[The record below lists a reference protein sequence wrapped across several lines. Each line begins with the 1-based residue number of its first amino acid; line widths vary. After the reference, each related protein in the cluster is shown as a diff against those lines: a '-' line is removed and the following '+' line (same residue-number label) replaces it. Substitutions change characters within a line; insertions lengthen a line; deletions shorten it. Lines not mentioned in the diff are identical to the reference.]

1 MGLDIIHFIM
11 KYFAKLIL
19 HPLVRPFVLLFFG
32 LTSTASL
39 AMLFRVKIGLDQT
52 LALPKV
58 RVHTVFCSLCHDR
71 MVRVVRLY
79 IGKDR
84 HVADNDHYHYRF
96 LSVGFLPDAVLQ

>member
-1 MGLDIIHFIM
+1 MFDPTMGLDIIHFVM

-39 AMLFRVKIGLDQT
+39 ALLFRVEVGLDQT

-58 RVHTVFCSLCHDR
+58 HMSRTCT
-71 MVRVVRLY
+71 LY
-79 IGKDR
+79 ITVR
-84 HVADNDHYHYRF
+84 
-96 LSVGFLPDAVLQ
+96 